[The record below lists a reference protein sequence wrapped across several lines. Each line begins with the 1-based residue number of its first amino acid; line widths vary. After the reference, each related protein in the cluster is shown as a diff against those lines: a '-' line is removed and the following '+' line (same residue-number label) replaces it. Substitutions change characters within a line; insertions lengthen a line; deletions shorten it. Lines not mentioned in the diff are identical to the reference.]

1 MTHIKTILTGGLLVY
16 ILIAAWQVLLNPG
29 VALQAA
35 GLGGLLIVLTGIAW
49 VSDVERMKKIE
60 MGVLWICVGLFAL
73 YAILVAGGV
82 A

>member
-1 MTHIKTILTGGLLVY
+1 MTQIKTILTGGLLVY
-16 ILIAAWQVLLNPG
+16 ILIAAWQVLLNSG